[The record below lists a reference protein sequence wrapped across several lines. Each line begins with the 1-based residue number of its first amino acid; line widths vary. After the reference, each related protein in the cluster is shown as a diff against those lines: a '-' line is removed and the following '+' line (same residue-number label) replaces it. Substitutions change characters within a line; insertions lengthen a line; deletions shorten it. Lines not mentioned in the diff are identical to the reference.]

1 MQRLKTINIIAFD
14 IPYPANYGGVI
25 DIFHKVKA
33 LKENGV
39 GVILHCFEYGR
50 NQSKILNQYCQEV
63 YYYPRKTYTNLFSA
77 SKPYIVASRSST
89 ELLQNLL
96 SNDAPILFEG
106 LHTTFYL
113 NHPSLKDRFKLLRMH
128 NIEHLYYKH
137 LEYIERNYFKK
148 YFFRIE
154 SERLKKYQRII
165 KHAQCILA
173 ISEQDYGY
181 FSRRHPNVVKCGP
194 FHDNQKVRCKPKRK
208 VEDVVL
214 YHGNLAVGENDAAAL
229 YLCNYVFPNLP
240 IDAIVAGNSPSG
252 DLKKAIAQCS
262 NVSLK
267 ANLTTEEIHDLVS
280 RARVNVLYTN
290 QATGI
295 KLKLIN
301 VLYRGGHCVVNDKM
315 IEGTQLEPLVKVGN
329 TSTEIVQRILESLE
343 TPFDDSDF
351 EKRKEL
357 LDRVYSNQ
365 RNAEILIE
373 ACSDASVRTKT

>member
-1 MQRLKTINIIAFD
+1 MTRLTTINIIAFD

-33 LKENGV
+33 LNENGV
-39 GVILHCFEYGR
+39 EVILHCFEYGR
-50 NQSKILNQYCQEV
+50 SQSNILNHYCKEV

-89 ELLQNLL
+89 ELLQNLM
-96 SNDAPILFEG
+96 SNEAPILFEG

-113 NHPSLKDRFKLLRMH
+113 THPSLKNRFKLLRMH

-173 ISEQDYGY
+173 ISEQDFGY

-194 FHDNQKVRCKPKRK
+194 FHDNQKVCGEPK
-208 VEDVVL
+208 EDVENTVL

-240 IDAIVAGNSPSG
+240 VKAIVAGNSPSG
-252 DLKKAIAQCS
+252 DLKKAISQCK
-262 NVSLK
+262 NVSLR
-267 ANLTTEEIHDLVS
+267 ANLTTDEIHKLVS
-280 RARVNVLYTN
+280 QAKVNVLFTN

-315 IEGTQLEPLVKVGN
+315 IEGTQLEPLVKVAS
-329 TSTEIVQRILESLE
+329 TSTEIVQRILECLQ
-343 TPFDDSDF
+343 TPFGDGDF
-351 EKRKEL
+351 HARKKL

-365 RNAEILIE
+365 RNVEILLE
-373 ACSDASVRTKT
+373 ACKPSMASNKT